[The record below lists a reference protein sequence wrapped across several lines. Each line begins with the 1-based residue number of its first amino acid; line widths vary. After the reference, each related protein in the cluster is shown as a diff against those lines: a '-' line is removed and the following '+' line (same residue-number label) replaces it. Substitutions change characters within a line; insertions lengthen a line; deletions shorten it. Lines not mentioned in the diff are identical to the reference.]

1 MAKRR
6 CYFARRYGG
15 GTRDGGRVG
24 MGNRSDS
31 LHHATEQT
39 CRRFQVDRANLALL
53 RNRIHGVIS
62 AVAELFQPVEGE
74 RVGAHGIVD
83 QWVGEIES
91 IRPDRE
97 SHHGGFSFWL
107 G

>member
-15 GTRDGGRVG
+15 GTRDGGCVG
-24 MGNRSDS
+24 TGNRSDS
-31 LHHATEQT
+31 LDHATEQT
-39 CRRFQVDRANLALL
+39 CRRFQVDRANIALL
-53 RNRIHGVIS
+53 RKRIHGVIGT
-62 AVAELFQPVEGE
+62 VAELFQPVEGE

-91 IRPDRE
+91 IRAVGE
-97 SHHGGFSFWL
+97 KHHSGF
-107 G
+107 